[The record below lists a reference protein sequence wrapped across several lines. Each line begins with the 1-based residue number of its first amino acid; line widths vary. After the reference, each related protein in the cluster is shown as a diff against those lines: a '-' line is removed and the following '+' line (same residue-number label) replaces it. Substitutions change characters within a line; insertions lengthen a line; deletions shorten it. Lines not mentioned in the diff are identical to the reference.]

1 MRAFVSIGMVSCVA
15 PLSALLV
22 SWSCGAMAAEIIPP
36 DRKTDWTPGV
46 TVGVPGGIP
55 TDRARRIDVTKAV
68 VCD

>member
-1 MRAFVSIGMVSCVA
+1 
-15 PLSALLV
+15 
-22 SWSCGAMAAEIIPP
+22 MAAEIIPP